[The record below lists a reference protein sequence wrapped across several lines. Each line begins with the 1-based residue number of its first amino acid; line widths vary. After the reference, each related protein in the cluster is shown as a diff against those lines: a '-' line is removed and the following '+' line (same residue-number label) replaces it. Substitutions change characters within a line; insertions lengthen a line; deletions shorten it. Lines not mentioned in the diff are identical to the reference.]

1 MLVNIVPCTILVVFS
16 FAHVHSQVKGT
27 QNRFDVDGWMGVH
40 RREYML
46 SELDRTRFAH
56 DNTIPK
62 RNQKIHLNNQLAN
75 NTYFKPYRP
84 PIDDANYKIRF
95 IKSFNDRYS
104 KLDNATTTTTVSY
117 FMNSQSSTEE
127 NVDKIDE
134 NSTDNKLSGF
144 YKVTTTTTLSYI
156 PNSQSSSD
164 GTVDDNVNMQEK
176 NSSEKNYKDIYG
188 VTTKTTVSYFV
199 DSPSSNKET
208 DDDNGRVQNST
219 EKRYDFG
226 NVTSV
231 DFVSTVT
238 TVPDAE
244 NIAND
249 NKTNITMK
257 DTWIKRRGL
266 FILIPAVLVVIAA
279 LIALVVW
286 RPVNIVACF
295 NKRGNYDVQGGF
307 LRLNACERNR
317 YDTFEHVQFIPHQ

>member
-1 MLVNIVPCTILVVFS
+1 M
-16 FAHVHSQVKGT
+16 
-27 QNRFDVDGWMGVH
+27 FDVDGWMGV
-40 RREYML
+40 RRPAYML
-46 SELDRTRFAH
+46 SELDRARFAH

-62 RNQKIHLNNQLAN
+62 RNRKIHLYDQLAY

-84 PIDDANYKIRF
+84 YRPIDDENFKIRF
-95 IKSFNDRYS
+95 IKSFNNRYS

-117 FMNSQSSTEE
+117 FKNSQSSTEE
-127 NVDKIDE
+127 NVDKIEE
-134 NSTDNKLSGF
+134 NSTYNKLNGF
-144 YKVTTTTTLSYI
+144 YKVTTTTTLSYY
-156 PNSQSSSD
+156 PNSQSSSE
-164 GTVDDNVNMQEK
+164 GTVDDNVKMQEK
-176 NSSEKNYKDIYG
+176 KSTEKNYNDIYG

-199 DSPSSNKET
+199 DSQSSNKET

-219 EKRYDFG
+219 ENKDDLG

-231 DFVSTVT
+231 AFISTVT
-238 TVPDAE
+238 SVPDAE

-266 FILIPAVLVVIAA
+266 FILIPAVLVVTAA
-279 LIALVVW
+279 LIALLVW

-307 LRLNACERNR
+307 LRLNACERSQ
-317 YDTFEHVQFIPHQ
+317 YDSFEHVQFIPHQ